1 MLQSLFIQNFR
12 AWENQTFTFNGEH
25 VVFAGGTDSGKS
37 SVLQA
42 LDLFFN
48 RDTIDSTQVRDPSK
62 DVAIGIRYDGTTF
75 KKTFS
80 HKTHQVKS
88 RTPAADW
95 KKVEAIHYIY
105 LPATNKTSA
114 TILTELAQAKAD
126 SLLPP
131 HLADE
136 LAAVAKHAMD
146 EVLSVVGT
154 AETKRNSPVTA
165 VPRVK
170 PARAVDFTI
179 LNNGVPVAGAELGY
193 SKNLTYAMLVGSQY
207 DNVVLGID
215 DMEHAFASMDYQ
227 KVIRSLEQHVGQVL
241 MTTRSSQVMKHMG
254 REVTVPVGSNPDGN
268 MATILRGLE
277 GQGKAFLLVEGKYD
291 LPWYKEAAELS
302 GFGNRVNIL
311 PAGGTNI
318 DELRR
323 EMAGVGMKC
332 VAIVDGDTAPD
343 ERTGKY
349 ALVRDCVELYA
360 PDDLLQE
367 LFGTVPPKADKH
379 AFFASVQAAKP
390 ASENGIKAAIAEN
403 IAAHLTPH
411 SEFVREVG
419 TILKRALES

>member
-25 VVFAGGTDSGKS
+25 VVFAGGSDSGKS

-48 RDTIDSTQVRDPSK
+48 RDAIDSSQVRDPGK
-62 DVAIGIRYDGTTF
+62 DVSIGIRYDGTTF

-80 HKTHQVKS
+80 CKTHQVKS
-88 RTPAADW
+88 RTPAASW
-95 KKVEAIHYIY
+95 KKVEGIHYIY

-131 HLADE
+131 ELADQ
-136 LAAVAKHAMD
+136 LAHVAQQAMD
-146 EVLSVVGT
+146 EVLAVVGT
-154 AETKRNSPVTA
+154 AGTKRNSPVTA
-165 VPRVK
+165 VPKVL

-193 SKNLTYAMLVGSQY
+193 SKNLTYAMLVGSRY

-215 DMEHAFASMDYQ
+215 DVEHAFSAMDYQ
-227 KVIRSLEQHVGQVL
+227 KVIRNLEEHVGQVL
-241 MTTRSSQVMKHMG
+241 MTTRSSQVMRHMG
-254 REVTVPVGSNPDGN
+254 REVTVPVGSAPDGN
-268 MATILRGLE
+268 MASILRGLE
-277 GQGKAFLLVEGKYD
+277 GDGKAFLLVEGKYD

-302 GFGNRVNIL
+302 GFGQRVNIL

-323 EMAGVGMKC
+323 EMAAVGMKC
-332 VAIVDGDTAPD
+332 VAIVDGDTPPSEA
-343 ERTGKY
+343 TGKY
-349 ALVRDCVELYA
+349 ALVRECVELYT
-360 PDDLLQE
+360 PDELLQS
-367 LFGTVPPKADKH
+367 LFGTVPPTSGKKE
-379 AFFASVQAAKP
+379 FFAAVQAAKP
-390 ASENGIKAAIAEN
+390 SSENGIKAAIAEN
-403 IAAHLTPH
+403 IAAHLTPT
-411 SEFVREVG
+411 SEFVVEVG
-419 TILKRALES
+419 RILKRSLG